1 MHSNVNK
8 PREVPMNINSKRLLT
23 FMKLTLDPLY
33 RNSFFLFFGNI
44 FNAGCGFFFWMI
56 AANIYT
62 VEEVGLATAL
72 ISSIGLVVL
81 FSRLGFDFSIIR
93 FFPTNNKATIFGTSL
108 LITTTASFL
117 VGIMFILLIHFISPS
132 LAFLRTP
139 SYMII
144 FLLIGMVNSIAAISG
159 QALIA
164 NKNMNSYLFQNI
176 FMGLRVPFL
185 IPLAFLGTV
194 GIFISVGLS
203 SLVASYFA
211 LTTLQKSILTMKI
224 GVDVDFIRRSLK
236 FSSWNYASNIL
247 SLVPILLLPLLV
259 VAKLGEV
266 EAAKYYIAF
275 TLGNLI
281 LIIPQSL
288 GTSLF
293 VEGSHGQGLKKSV
306 KRAGYAIIAL
316 QVPAVLILFLFG
328 YRLLALLRG
337 EYLEAFSLLKVMVLS
352 SFLVAVYHVFIS
364 IQNVR
369 MKVGSIVMLN
379 AIRCMLLLG
388 LSYVLIPQYGILG
401 VGYGW
406 MATYLVIVGII
417 FMVAKREEWI

>member
-1 MHSNVNK
+1 
-8 PREVPMNINSKRLLT
+8 
-23 FMKLTLDPLY
+23 
-33 RNSFFLFFGNI
+33 
-44 FNAGCGFFFWMI
+44 
-56 AANIYT
+56 
-62 VEEVGLATAL
+62 
-72 ISSIGLVVL
+72 
-81 FSRLGFDFSIIR
+81 
-93 FFPTNNKATIFGTSL
+93 
-108 LITTTASFL
+108 
-117 VGIMFILLIHFISPS
+117 
-132 LAFLRTP
+132 
-139 SYMII
+139 
-144 FLLIGMVNSIAAISG
+144 
-159 QALIA
+159 
-164 NKNMNSYLFQNI
+164 
-176 FMGLRVPFL
+176 
-185 IPLAFLGTV
+185 
-194 GIFISVGLS
+194 
-203 SLVASYFA
+203 
-211 LTTLQKSILTMKI
+211 
-224 GVDVDFIRRSLK
+224 
-236 FSSWNYASNIL
+236 
-247 SLVPILLLPLLV
+247 